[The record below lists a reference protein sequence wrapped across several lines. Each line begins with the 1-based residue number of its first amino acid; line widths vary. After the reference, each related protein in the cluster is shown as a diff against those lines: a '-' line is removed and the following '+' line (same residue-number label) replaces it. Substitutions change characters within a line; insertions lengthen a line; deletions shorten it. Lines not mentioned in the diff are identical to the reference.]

1 MKNYYDILGLQKN
14 ANNED
19 IKQAYRKLAK
29 EYHPDKNP
37 NTKEK
42 FQEIQEAYET
52 LSDHDKKNKY
62 DNLGIKYNSIIITFQ
77 YCV

>member
-52 LSDHDKKNKY
+52 LSDQEKK
-62 DNLGIKYNSIIITFQ
+62 ISMIILCQI
-77 YCV
+77 YIIYLIIWEEVV